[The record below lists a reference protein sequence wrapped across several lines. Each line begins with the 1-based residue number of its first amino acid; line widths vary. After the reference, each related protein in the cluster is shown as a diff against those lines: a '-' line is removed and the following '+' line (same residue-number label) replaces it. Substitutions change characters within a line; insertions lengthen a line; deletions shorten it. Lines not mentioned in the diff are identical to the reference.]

1 MSKQAIAVRKSK
13 NRKTG
18 PVAATYAPQGTC
30 PASCIFKGAGCY
42 AEKGRT
48 GMHTRR
54 LNNGTDGVD
63 PATLAQAEADAIDAM
78 KPFPGLPLRLHV
90 VGDCPTN
97 EAARTVAGAAT
108 RYAEKGGG
116 KAWTYTHA
124 WETVDADAWE
134 GVSVLA
140 SVHGPLDGVAALRRG
155 YAPAMVVETHESPKR
170 WTDSQGTRWIPCPE
184 QTRGVQC
191 VKCRLCFDADYLRD
205 TRTGIAFAKH

>member
-1 MSKQAIAVRKSK
+1 MKNAIAVRKSK

-18 PVAATYAPQGTC
+18 EVAATYAPQGTC

-42 AEKGRT
+42 AEKGRM
-48 GMHTRR
+48 GIHTRR
-54 LNNGTDGVD
+54 LNKASTELT
-63 PATLAQAEADAIDAM
+63 PATLAQSEADAIDAL
-78 KPFPGLPLRLHV
+78 KPFADLPLRLHV
-90 VGDCPTN
+90 VGDCPTD
-97 EAARTVAGAAT
+97 ESAQIVSAAAD
-108 RYAEKGGG
+108 RYTAKGGG

-124 WETVDADAWE
+124 WETVDAASWG

-140 SVHGPLDGVAALRRG
+140 SVHGHLDAVAALSRG
-155 YAPAMVVETHESPKR
+155 YAPAIVVDTHDSAKR

-191 VKCRLCFDADYLRD
+191 VRCRLCFDATYLRD